1 MAKTLKKDPKTIFH
15 TTEKSNFI
23 LNMTEEQYSR
33 LASRGLVI
41 GMLLIPL
48 FTIFPEVNDYKFS
61 YAMTAGGL
69 AVGGVISMILAIIAL
84 MKKYLPKAAK
94 LPVCAFGAMILWGI
108 VSLINGYDAGV
119 GFYGFTER
127 YEGLLAI
134 AFYCCFFITA
144 ITLKRRSA
152 VKLVINGVIAVGA
165 LNGIISLV
173 QILTRKLSHYDY
185 VGWIGEED
193 LFLNAASG
201 LSLSPLFLAMLLT
214 LSLTAA
220 LIAFINS
227 DNKKCRIIYLVSAAL
242 FSFVMMYTYS
252 LLGICGFAFALI
264 AAAVVAFRQKAPKLR
279 LVALSVA
286 AAFAGLAVCLINAG
300 AFGVKDSYELHDGK
314 IAWYADGYI
323 RAGASGPVND
333 SILDIDDTS
342 TYYGYTIEK
351 TMDIIG
357 DNKLVG
363 TGPEQLVYPQ
373 LRSAAG
379 YEDVVDMLR
388 HTKNSMV
395 FDKVNN
401 EYLYTAATRG
411 IPSLIALIMI
421 LLPVLIAGARAVRR
435 KKYTEVTLLFTL
447 TVGGVLLFLIG
458 CSSIAYAPVFWTV
471 AGASCAEFEND
482 AVTAAEKTEDK
493 KSGTED
499 SEAVQTVKKPAN
511 ASKKGRSK
519 AKKKK

>member
-41 GMLLIPL
+41 GMFLIPL
-48 FTIFPEVNDYKFS
+48 FTIFPEINDYKFS

-69 AVGGVISMILAIIAL
+69 AVGGVISMILTIIAL
-84 MKKYLPKAAK
+84 MKKYVTKAAM
-94 LPVCAFGAMILWGI
+94 LPVCAFGAMIAWGI

-119 GFYGFTER
+119 GFYGFSER
-127 YEGLLAI
+127 FEGLLAI
-134 AFYCCFFITA
+134 AFYGCFFTAA

-152 VKLVINGVIAVGA
+152 VRLVTNGVIAVGV
-165 LNGIISLV
+165 LNSIMSLV
-173 QILTRKLSHYDY
+173 QIFTAKLTHYDY
-185 VGWIGEED
+185 VGWKGED
-193 LFLNAASG
+193 HIFLNAASG
-201 LSLSPLFLAMLLT
+201 LSESPLFLAMLLT

-227 DNKKCRIIYLVSAAL
+227 DSKKSRIIYLASAAL

-264 AAAVVAFRQKAPKLR
+264 AAAVAAFRQKAPKLR
-279 LVALSVA
+279 LVALPVA

-300 AFGVKDSYELHDGK
+300 AFGVNVSYGLHDGR

-323 RAGASGPVND
+323 RAGASGPVD
-333 SILDIDDTS
+333 ESIVDIDDTS
-342 TYYGYTIEK
+342 AYYWYTIDR

-363 TGPEQLVYPQ
+363 TGPEQLIYPQ

-421 LLPVLIAGARAVRR
+421 LLPVLISGAKAVRK
-435 KKYTEVTLLFTL
+435 KKYTEVTMLFAM

-458 CSSIAYAPVFWTV
+458 CSSIVYAPVFWTV

-482 AVTAAEKTEDK
+482 TVPAAGKTEDK
-493 KSGTED
+493 RSVTENA
-499 SEAVQTVKKPAN
+499 EAAQTVKKPAN
-511 ASKKGRSK
+511 TSKKSGNKS
-519 AKKKK
+519 KKKK